1 MLALRLGA
9 GLDSGWRSWKMQ
21 ATEESIE
28 EELLAHAAAMD
39 GQVL

>member
-1 MLALRLGA
+1 MRFVWVLGWIA
-9 GLDSGWRSWKMQ
+9 GGGVGKMQ